1 MAVKKDIK
9 NREDIERLV
18 RTFYEQVKAD
28 PLIGPLFTEI
38 ARINW
43 EKHLPVMFDFWENTI
58 FFTGTYTGNPMAAHQ
73 RLHQLAPLKKE
84 YFDRWLT
91 LFTGTVDELFAGEKA
106 ILAKQRALS
115 ISTITQIKI
124 TSA

>member
-84 YFDRWLT
+84 HFDRWLT

-115 ISTITQIKI
+115 ISTIMQIKI